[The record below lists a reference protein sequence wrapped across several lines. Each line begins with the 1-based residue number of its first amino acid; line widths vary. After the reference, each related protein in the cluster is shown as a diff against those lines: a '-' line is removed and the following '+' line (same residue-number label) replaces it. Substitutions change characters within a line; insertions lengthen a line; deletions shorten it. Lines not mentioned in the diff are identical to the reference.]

1 LKIIVKQVK
10 GEAPTP
16 QIVLQKPYLN
26 IKVKHVEK
34 QVDMQKPN
42 LKTNVQH
49 VKEQID
55 L

>member
-1 LKIIVKQVK
+1 
-10 GEAPTP
+10 
-16 QIVLQKPYLN
+16 
-26 IKVKHVEK
+26 VKHVEK

-42 LKTNVQH
+42 LKTSVQH